1 MPKVDIDWVKNQ
13 FSKINIHKGT
23 GLAIIELLKVWEQ
36 LDIKKPDVA
45 KTVLSVFSELAQGHA
60 IVPPD
65 NFTWVQARR
74 GDIKVR
80 DIVRV
85 KADGFTGDAGHA
97 HNGRTGVVIAIRSG
111 DIIVDITD
119 EQEPE
124 LKGAHYQP
132 EVLEKR
138 VSA

>member
-23 GLAIIELLKVWEQ
+23 GLAVIELLKTWES
-36 LDIKKPDVA
+36 LDIKKPEVA
-45 KTVLSVFSELAQGHA
+45 KTVLAVFAELAQGHA
-60 IVPPD
+60 IVPAD
-65 NFTWVQARR
+65 NFNWAQARR

-85 KADGFTGDAGHA
+85 KADAFTGEAGHA

-111 DIIVDITD
+111 DIIVDLTD
-119 EQEPE
+119 EQEPAI
-124 LKGAHYQP
+124 KGAHYSP
-132 EVLEKR
+132 DLLEKR

>member
-1 MPKVDIDWVKNQ
+1 MPKVDIDWVKTQ

-23 GLAIIELLKVWEQ
+23 GLAVIELLKSWES
-36 LDIKKPDVA
+36 LDIKKTDVA
-45 KTVLSVFSELAQGHA
+45 KTVLAVFTELAQGHA

-65 NFTWVQARR
+65 EFTWVQARR

-85 KADGFTGDAGHA
+85 KPNAFSDEAGYL

-111 DIIVDITD
+111 DIIMDSTD

-124 LKGAHYQP
+124 IKGAHYQP
-132 EVLEKR
+132 SLLQKR
-138 VSA
+138 VTA

>member
-1 MPKVDIDWVKNQ
+1 MPEVDLDWVKNQ

-23 GLAIIELLKVWEQ
+23 GLAVIELLKTWET
-36 LDIKKPDVA
+36 LDIKKPEIA
-45 KTVLSVFSELAQGHA
+45 KTILAVFVELAQGHA
-60 IVPPD
+60 IVPED
-65 NFTWVQARR
+65 NFVWTQVMR

-80 DIVRV
+80 DVVRV
-85 KADGFTGDAGHA
+85 KSNGFTGDPGRV
-97 HNGRTGVVIAIRSG
+97 HNGRVGVVIAIRSG

-119 EQEPE
+119 EQEPS
-124 LKGAHYQP
+124 LKGVHYQP

>member
-1 MPKVDIDWVKNQ
+1 MPKVDIDWVKAQ
-13 FSKINIHKGT
+13 FTKINIHKGT
-23 GLAIIELLKVWEQ
+23 GLAVIELLKTWEV
-36 LDIKKPDVA
+36 LDIKKPEVV
-45 KTVLSVFSELAQGHA
+45 KTVLAVFSELAQGHA
-60 IVPPD
+60 IVPAD
-65 NFTWVQARR
+65 EFTWVQARR

-85 KADGFTGDAGHA
+85 KSDAFAGDAGHA

-111 DIIVDITD
+111 DIIVDLTD

-124 LKGAHYQP
+124 VKGAHYQP
-132 EVLEKR
+132 DLLEKR